1 MQPPQ
6 LRVLF
11 LAEGDAEDPSAS
23 GSGTPTSV
31 INHLRLLGAK
41 VDTADVEVYGARKA
55 FALLGTWSPKRK
67 RWVAKYHLSPIPYSL
82 RSARAESATRA
93 QRPDVTLQYG
103 GTFGVPAAVGVPS
116 FLYCDS
122 HTLLSRSEAK
132 SWGAQ
137 MTPSQLDAAV
147 AEQQR
152 VYESAAGI
160 FTFSEYVRQSF
171 LRDYKLSPER
181 VITVHA
187 GPNFDPASIAP
198 AKARAA
204 THVPT
209 VLFVGREFDRK
220 GGPVLLEAFRRV
232 RTAVPNAKLLIAGP
246 KTLDVQEPG
255 VEFLGYLRKSEPAEA
270 SRLAAA
276 FADADVFS
284 LPTRHEPF
292 GIVVLEAMFNGLP
305 VVATDI
311 WAIPEMVIEGETGF
325 TVSRDDAAAL
335 AERLVRLLTQ
345 PDLARRLGDAGR
357 VRAYEHFTWN
367 KVAETM
373 LRVMTASAKR

>member
-31 INHLRLLGAK
+31 VNHLRLLGAR

-55 FALLGTWSPKRK
+55 LALLGTWSPHRK

-82 RSARAESATRA
+82 RSSRAESATRV

-103 GTFGVPAAVGVPS
+103 GTFGVPAGLGVPS

-137 MTPSQLDAAV
+137 MTAAQLDAAV
-147 AEQQR
+147 AEQRR

-171 LRDYKLSPER
+171 LRDYTLSPAR

-187 GPNFDPASIAP
+187 GPNFDPASVAAP
-198 AKARAA
+198 TARDA

-209 VLFVGREFDRK
+209 ILFVGREFDRK
-220 GGPVLLEAFRRV
+220 GGPVLLDAFRRV
-232 RTAVPNAKLLIAGP
+232 RAAVPDAKLLIAGP

-255 VEFLGYLRKSEPAEA
+255 VEFLGYLRKSEAAEA
-270 SRLAAA
+270 ARLAAA
-276 FADADVFS
+276 FANADVFS

-311 WAIPEMVIEGETGF
+311 WAIPEMVVEGETGF
-325 TVSRDDAAAL
+325 TVSRDDEVTL
-335 AERLVRLLTQ
+335 ADRLVRLLTQ

-357 VRAYEHFTWN
+357 VRAHEHFTWN

-373 LRVMTASAKR
+373 LRVMTASVKA